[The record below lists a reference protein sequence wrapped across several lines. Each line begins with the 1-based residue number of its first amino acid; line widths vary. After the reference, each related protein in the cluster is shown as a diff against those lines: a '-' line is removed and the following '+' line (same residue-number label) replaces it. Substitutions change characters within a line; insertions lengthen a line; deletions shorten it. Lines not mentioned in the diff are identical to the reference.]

1 MAERPAPDW
10 LLAQTLFAQG
20 MSPKVIA
27 SQVGASLE
35 AVHKRAQRGQWSVLA
50 DKTRSVAVQ
59 CAEHA
64 VETVLSGYSLDT
76 RKALGRAITEH
87 VAKIP
92 SAKGWKHANRIQ
104 QELEPLVRNAKTVF
118 GWGNDDGSKASV
130 RIGVL
135 NMATVQALPN
145 TEPLG
150 LDTKHAL
157 TLSPEA
163 PESPSPL

>member
-20 MSPKVIA
+20 LPHHAIA
-27 SQVGASLE
+27 KRIGANPD
-35 AVHKRAQRGQWSVLA
+35 AVRQRAVRGQWSQLRDAIEADSVRVVEKTIDHVLA
-50 DKTRSVAVQ
+50 
-59 CAEHA
+59 
-64 VETVLSGYSLDT
+64 GYSADT
-76 RKALGRAITEH
+76 RKALGRSIVETAQS
-87 VAKIP
+87 IP
-92 SAKGWKHANRIQ
+92 RPRGFKHATRIQ
-104 QELEPLVRNAKTVF
+104 SELEPLVRNAKTVF

-135 NMATVQALPN
+135 NLATVQALPN